1 MLRLGE
7 ELQALV
13 KAAEQPVV
21 IDIEQ
26 GERML
31 DVLGVPRDEPL
42 IFARWWNDG
51 DGLNM
56 RHYPR
61 KNAGEGYDWAAL
73 QVDRFYEAVAAD
85 FRPGTDSF
93 GFVPERGGVAYG
105 KRKEITEV
113 RFLKYEID
121 DAGMSLEAQ
130 FETWRSAGLPPPTLV
145 LFTGGKSLHF
155 WWRLK
160 TPLPLAEGI
169 VALKRLQEAI
179 RQATPGVKLDSKMES
194 PAQPMRLAGGIHPRT
209 QQRSTIYAADGRW
222 YEASEILKLCP
233 ELEVKAKA
241 VKDDGGLFREEEGE
255 PAKPGEYPE
264 PDELTLPVPL
274 RVGLSCTTYERFH
287 RGDKEGVRAKT
298 AFDISRS
305 LQEAKAMIESLGYRV
320 EEDPIELFKVYCRNS
335 NWCGYEGGFDVC
347 VERHFAGPEGVGTG
361 QLSRSALRRAIA
373 KWAEE
378 TGQWLWMPNLG
389 KRKATAADCSAGSPE
404 DVHWQRPS
412 SPSWRYETFK
422 RYVRLVVRW
431 ERNTLRRNVF
441 LRDALKRLD
450 LKGLIQP
457 PEVAS
462 LVMEAQ
468 DVRAGNS
475 YRALSDADRKAMAK
489 PKVEWVIAGAI
500 PKRDLTAA
508 VGRPKVGKTR
518 KAIAAAKSVLTGCDF
533 MGFKPVDTAETVV
546 ILITDDQS
554 AGDTADMLV
563 AAGLYE
569 HPRLLWSQRFR
580 LTEEQLDQLLCD
592 IKDNPGALVVV
603 DSLRSITRS
612 SGAKENDAEMG
623 MLVYDL
629 KQSVIDAGASLLLVH
644 HGNKDDKA
652 VGMEAMS
659 GHNSIAGA
667 CNTILSSH
675 YLEDERGFACKDS
688 PLRRVVREARSGQG
702 ADLVVEIKPD
712 GSFERVDSFDGF
724 SKSKLAADLEEQE
737 LATLRKPPKP
747 VVALLQ
753 ALVQLFEEDKPH
765 LPTLE
770 VMGFAGLAR
779 RGVTL
784 KADLNKGEQSAYTTC
799 NEWINK
805 LIKFEMLELRPDESG
820 LPGAARR
827 RLYKLNQKGR
837 EYAHTIN
844 CGVS

>member
-42 IFARWWNDG
+42 ILARWWNDG
-51 DGLNM
+51 DRLNM

-160 TPLPLAEGI
+160 TPLPLQEGM

-179 RQATPGVKLDSKMES
+179 RQATPGVKLDPKMES
-194 PAQPMRLAGGIHPRT
+194 PAQPMRLAGGIHPGT
-209 QQRSTIYAADGRW
+209 GQRSTIYAADGHW
-222 YEASEILKLCP
+222 YQAAEILRVCP
-233 ELEVKAKA
+233 EIKLKAKA
-241 VKDDGGLFREEEGE
+241 AKDDGGLFRAEEGE

-264 PDELTLPVPL
+264 PDELTQPVPL
-274 RVGLSCTTYERFH
+274 RLGLSSKTYEVIH
-287 RGDKEGVRAKT
+287 RGHKEGLRAKS
-298 AFDISRS
+298 AFDIARS
-305 LQEAKAMIESLGYRV
+305 IQEATAMIEFLGYRV
-320 EEDPIELFKVYCRNS
+320 EEDPLNLFEVYCRNS
-335 NWCGYEGGFDVC
+335 DWCGYQRGFDEC
-347 VERHFAGPEGVGTG
+347 VERHFAGPDDVGTG
-361 QLSRSALRRAIA
+361 ELSKSALRRKIA
-373 KWAEE
+373 KWADE
-378 TGQWLWMPNLG
+378 TGQWRWKPSWG
-389 KRKATAADCSAGSPE
+389 RGQGFAPKTAGSSDGFCWE
-404 DVHWQRPS
+404 RPS

-500 PKRDLTAA
+500 PKCDLTAA

-518 KAIAAAKSVLTGCDF
+518 KAIAAVKAVLTGCDF
-533 MGFKPVDTAETVV
+533 MGFKPVDTAKTVV

-554 AGDTADMLV
+554 AGDTAEMLET
-563 AAGLYE
+563 AGLYE

-580 LTEEQLDQLLCD
+580 LTEEQLDQLLND
-592 IKDNPGALVVV
+592 IKNNPGAFVVV

-629 KQSVIDAGASLLLVH
+629 KQSVIDAGGSLLLVH
-644 HGNKDDKA
+644 HGNKDDKT

-667 CNTILSSH
+667 CNTILSTH

-712 GSFERVDSFDGF
+712 GSFERVDSFDSF
-724 SKSKLAADLEEQE
+724 AKSKLAADLQDQE
-737 LATLRKPPKP
+737 LAALRKPPKA
-747 VVALLQ
+747 VLALVQ

-770 VMGFAGLAR
+770 VMRYAGLVR
-779 RGVTL
+779 QSVTL

-837 EYAHTIN
+837 DYAHTIN